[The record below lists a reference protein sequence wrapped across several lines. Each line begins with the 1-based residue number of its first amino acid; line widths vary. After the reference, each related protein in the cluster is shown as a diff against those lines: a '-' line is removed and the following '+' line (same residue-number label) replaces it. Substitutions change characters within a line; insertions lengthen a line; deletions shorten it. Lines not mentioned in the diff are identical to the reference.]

1 MKKIFLAPVLI
12 LLAQY
17 SDGQNNNG
25 TIKIRKNDTIQFVV
39 HVIADTTS
47 IPFANVSFFDGNKLL
62 SKGNTDMNGKFF
74 CKALKRDFE
83 GSQLIVKCAYVGC
96 RNSERRVIVA
106 DNTTYELSMI
116 DLTTGLPIVNLT
128 LTSQNPQITT
138 ESSFV
143 FLNR

>member
-1 MKKIFLAPVLI
+1 M
-12 LLAQY
+12 
-17 SDGQNNNG
+17 
-25 TIKIRKNDTIQFVV
+25 IRKSDTIQFVV
-39 HVIADTTS
+39 HVISDTIS

-62 SKGNTDMNGKFF
+62 SKGNTDRNGKFF
-74 CKALKRDFE
+74 CKALKGNLE
-83 GSQLIVKCAYVGC
+83 GRQLIVKCAYIGC
-96 RNSERRVIVA
+96 RNSERSIIVA

-128 LTSQNPQITT
+128 LISTNPQVTT